1 MAQIKLFE
9 NIFDSLKKMF
19 SNDVIIRNVGGK
31 KLKTI
36 DTHSTQQIGSLATNY
51 LNSRYANLYSTVQ
64 PGYNQSVTIQAQ
76 RLMLFRDYELMEQ
89 DPIISSALDLYAE
102 EATVKNE
109 FGEILTINSPDED
122 IKNII
127 HNLFYDILNIE
138 FNLQH
143 WIRNLVK
150 YGDWFMKLE
159 IAERLG
165 IINVIPLSV
174 YEVIREEGMDPTN
187 PHYIKFKIDGA
198 SLLGGKVELEK
209 YEMAHFRLLNDSNFL
224 PYGKSMIEGSRRIWK
239 QLTLM
244 EDAMLIHRIMRA
256 PQKRIFKIDVGN
268 LHPNDVENYM
278 KQIIANIKKVP
289 YVDEKTGDYN
299 LQYNMQNITEDFYL
313 PIRAGE
319 SATSIDTLDGMEY
332 HAIDDIE
339 YLRNKLMASLRIP
352 KAFLGYEESLSSKST
367 LSAEDIRFARTIERI
382 QRIVISE
389 LTNIAVVHLFVQGYN
404 GEDLVNFSLNLTSPS
419 IIYEQEKLEMWTQ
432 KVALADSI
440 KEQKLLSSD
449 WIYDN
454 IYNISESDRSKQRDL
469 VAKDLKRWYRY
480 QQILEA
486 GNDPTKSGEH
496 VDDSGTV
503 RAVDQPDDIIVQ
515 GDGSENTP
523 SDDGN
528 IGRPK
533 DSVNKRSTDKGN
545 FGRDPIGKKD
555 NKKGSNK
562 LDKTTGL
569 DFKGNSPL
577 GVETLSSLSSLKK
590 KYPDKYKHITILGE
604 NIELLNGNIN
614 DLLENENDDD
624 C

>member
-1 MAQIKLFE
+1 MAQTNLLE

-19 SNDVIIRNVGGK
+19 SNDIIIRNIGGK
-31 KLKTI
+31 KIKTI

-64 PGYNQSVTIQAQ
+64 PGYNQSITIQAQ

-102 EATVKNE
+102 ESTVKNE
-109 FGEILTINSPDED
+109 FGKILTITSPDEE
-122 IKNII
+122 IKEILN
-127 HNLFYDILNIE
+127 NLFYDILNIE
-138 FNLQH
+138 FNLHH

-165 IINVIPLSV
+165 IINVLPLSV
-174 YEVIREEGMDPTN
+174 YEVIREEGIDLKN
-187 PHYIKFKIDGA
+187 PHYVKFKVDGP
-198 SLLGGKVELEK
+198 SLLTGKIELEK

-268 LHPNDVENYM
+268 LHPNEVENYM
-278 KQIIANIKKVP
+278 KQIITNIKKVP

-319 SATSIDTLDGMEY
+319 NATSIDTLDGMEY

-382 QRIVISE
+382 QRIIISE
-389 LTNIAVVHLFVQGYN
+389 LRNIAIVHLYVQGYD
-404 GEDLVNFSLNLTSPS
+404 GEDLINFKLNLTSPS
-419 IIYEQEKLEMWTQ
+419 IIYEQEKIEMWTQ
-432 KVALADSI
+432 KVALAESI
-440 KEQKLLSSD
+440 KSQQLLSSD

-454 IYNISESDRSKQRDL
+454 VFGLSESDRKNQREL
-469 VAKDLKRWYRY
+469 IAKDMKRWYRY
-480 QQILEA
+480 EQMLTQ
-486 GNDPTKSGEH
+486 GNDPAKSGEH

-503 RAVDQPDDIIVQ
+503 RSVDEPSDIIIN
-515 GDGSENTP
+515 GDGASGDTTSTEN
-523 SDDGN
+523 GV
-528 IGRPK
+528 GRPK
-533 DSVNKRSTDKGN
+533 DSVNKRGTDKAN
-545 FGRDPIGKKD
+545 LGRDPLGKKD
-555 NKKGSNK
+555 NKKGSFSP
-562 LDKTTGL
+562 DKTTGL

-577 GVETLSSLSSLKK
+577 GMEVLSSISSLHKK
-590 KYPDKYKHITILGE
+590 HPNKYKQIHVLGE

-614 DLLENENDDD
+614 DLLENDDD
-624 C
+624 